1 MTRSTCSGRPPGRTA
16 TGSAA
21 GPRELGGPDETGI
34 AAEHGAH
41 DPRLR
46 TVAAPRELPAEGLTG
61 RADEHLVGR
70 AHSTADDEEAG
81 VEGRGEVGQPDTEPL
96 AEVGDDGRPGLD
108 HGAGLAHERVA
119 AGVLLPA
126 ATVAALAARAA
137 RHDLHVAE
145 LAGDAVPPALD
156 VAVDDEGAADARAE
170 RDDDDVRLSP
180 GGTEGRLGPGR
191 GIGVVVDGD
200 RQGDALRQ
208 RVTQRLVAPG
218 QVRRED
224 DGRAVLGDEAR
235 GADADGHD
243 VVGVDVAEQLLD
255 RLDDGVLDD
264 RRGCRAV
271 GGVTTGAMGDDAR
284 LVDDTTRDLRA
295 ADVDADRETP
305 AHALPPGPFSS
316 ASMSSASAL
325 GWASSRS
332 VSPSG
337 AGSAR
342 RSRCAVARS
351 RRAVAAKPTK
361 SATFSMVSGSTCWTK
376 AMSWQTGHTRH
387 AAGVVPPHV
396 HSPGDPSGRRAA
408 SGPAESPAGEV
419 GPAAWSW
426 PCAAPPARSPLESP
440 DGIRELPDHVRR
452 ESRSTS
458 SAASA
463 ATLPGGASSGG
474 VEPVGLVGGGG
485 CRVGTVVRCHG
496 RSGLDAL
503 LQLLERGVDDDLL
516 RLALEQPD
524 HGDLDVDRQAVGHL
538 RARAVTREG
547 VRAVHGLEDVGRHER
562 PGDDPGAVLDDVPLV
577 VKDVGVL
584 DGAGVERELHLV
596 GPAVALLGE
605 DGDVLHLTR
614 PL

>member
-70 AHSTADDEEAG
+70 AHATADDEEAG

-96 AEVGDDGRPGLD
+96 ADVGEQLARGRVALPGGLGDEGTGQRVGVAAETGEQVGDDGRPGLD

-408 SGPAESPAGEV
+408 SGPAESPAG
-419 GPAAWSW
+419 
-426 PCAAPPARSPLESP
+426 
-440 DGIRELPDHVRR
+440 IRELPDQVRR

-463 ATLPGGASSGG
+463 ATLPGGASSGRVDPSASSRWGWSGAAGAASGPSFG
-474 VEPVGLVGGGG
+474 VTVGQASTRFFSSLSAVS
-485 CRVGTVVRCHG
+485 TMTF
-496 RSGLDAL
+496 SA
-503 LQLLERGVDDDLL
+503 L
-516 RLALEQPD
+516 RLSSPIMGIL
-524 HGDLDVDRQAVGHL
+524 
-538 RARAVTREG
+538 TST
-547 VRAVHGLEDVGRHER
+547 ER
-562 PGDDPGAVLDDVPLV
+562 
-577 VKDVGVL
+577 
-584 DGAGVERELHLV
+584 R
-596 GPAVALLGE
+596 
-605 DGDVLHLTR
+605 
-614 PL
+614 